1 MSSITDWFYE
11 FQPKD
16 FLESLLSGQF
26 YDYLFPFLLIYAM
39 FYTVLSSEKISL
51 FRNKSIL
58 NKAAVFTISI
68 SVSLFSIYFELPSG
82 YTIGKLL
89 MLLFPN
95 ISTITI
101 VILTLY
107 IVGAMMGKN
116 FFNGAF
122 DKRKSAFGV
131 LAIGGIAL
139 GLIIFYVGIAF
150 GMWDYMPF
158 DEIGAANV
166 VFAVIFLILSIVL
179 FLSHLAGYAIILLIV
194 TIKFIAD
201 GGDEF
206 ILNYFI
212 DPVMFIL
219 ILITFLLTW
228 MNSEGEEKKLLK
240 RDLQEQKESLDGY
253 KERNN
258 GQLLDDYKSR
268 KQDISESG
276 FQSNQEKWNKKY
288 SGESWEK

>member
-1 MSSITDWFYE
+1 MSSITEWFYD
-11 FQPKD
+11 FQPRD
-16 FLESLLSGQF
+16 FLENLLSGQF

-51 FRNKSIL
+51 FRGNGIL

-68 SVSLFSIYFELPSG
+68 TVSLFSIYFQLPSG

-89 MLLFPN
+89 MILFPN

-101 VILTLY
+101 VVLTLY
-107 IVGAMMGKN
+107 IIGAMMGKN
-116 FFNGAF
+116 FFKGAF

-131 LAIGGIAL
+131 LTIGGLSL
-139 GLIIFYVGIAF
+139 GLVIFYVGIAF
-150 GMWDYMPF
+150 GMWNYMPF
-158 DEIGAANV
+158 DEVGIANV
-166 VFAVIFLILSIVL
+166 VLAVIFIILAIVFFLI
-179 FLSHLAGYAIILLIV
+179 HMAGHAFILLIV

-201 GGDEF
+201 GGDDF

-212 DPVMFIL
+212 DPAMFIL

-240 RDLQEQKESLDGY
+240 RDLLEQKESLDGY
-253 KERNN
+253 KKINN
-258 GQLLDDYKSR
+258 GKLLDDYKSR

-288 SGESWEK
+288 PGESWGN